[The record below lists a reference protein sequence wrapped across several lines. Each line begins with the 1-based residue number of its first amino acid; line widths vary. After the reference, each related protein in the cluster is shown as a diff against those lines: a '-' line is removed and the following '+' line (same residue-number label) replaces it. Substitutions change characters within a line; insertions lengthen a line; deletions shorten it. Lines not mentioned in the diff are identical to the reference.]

1 MSEFLEDPIAMYE
14 AQKASAVAAARS
26 YQRATRELFNSVK
39 GKKWLRLA
47 MAKHNFMGS
56 VFSADDGM
64 DTTTAAHRDGT
75 RAFISEI
82 LNAAFDGKGKSDDGA
97 GEQEQK
103 L

>member
-1 MSEFLEDPIAMYE
+1 MSDFLEDPIAMYE
-14 AQKASAVAAARS
+14 AQKASAAAATRN
-26 YQRATRELFNSVK
+26 YHRATRELFNTVK

-56 VFSADDGM
+56 VFSTEDGM

-82 LNAAFDGKGKSDDGA
+82 LNAAFDGKAKEDAHEGGD
-97 GEQEQK
+97 
-103 L
+103 